1 MHKFKRM
8 GAVLVAAMCLMSMAG
23 CSKKKEETKKNK
35 DKSEQKKESVTEK
48 ASEVVDDVKTSTDE
62 SSQDNT
68 FVELA
73 DTNEKIVFSVVPDY
87 DLKQDS
93 WMGIVP
99 AGKDYKKEV
108 DADEVD
114 ILYYYVLNAEKKAS
128 ETYIFEFMKEDV
140 KGLDDGKYSMVL
152 CDTDEDT
159 GKVLLQFPIE
169 KKGTEIIPD
178 FSSLKFN
185 T

>member
-1 MHKFKRM
+1 M
-8 GAVLVAAMCLMSMAG
+8 
-23 CSKKKEETKKNK
+23 
-35 DKSEQKKESVTEK
+35 
-48 ASEVVDDVKTSTDE
+48 
-62 SSQDNT
+62 
-68 FVELA
+68 
-73 DTNEKIVFSVVPDY
+73 
-87 DLKQDS
+87 
-93 WMGIVP
+93 
-99 AGKDYKKEV
+99 
-108 DADEVD
+108 
-114 ILYYYVLNAEKKAS
+114 LNAEKIAS
-128 ETYIFEFMKEDV
+128 ETYIFEFVKEDV